1 MAYFLTPNTKFKPFS
16 YQEMLAPVLAYKE
29 AYDAQEEALAELDVL
44 AGDVASKIANE
55 NPDSEVSKTYKK
67 YQEDLDKTL
76 TSFYDTGYSLQTKK
90 DLAKLKARYTKEI
103 NPINEAYK
111 RYTEYNNNISK
122 LALTNPE
129 LIVQGNYSISDFMG
143 GNTPTPTVVNTEDLM
158 NQAMTT
164 AKTQAGRT
172 YRESNWTSTAGGR
185 FLERTKEFGL
195 TDVEFNNALSQ
206 VKASSDGLTYKD
218 AEGNTQQLSDN
229 AKLLYASIAD
239 VTGGTDFKNLTSANK
254 IKALES
260 IIKGVRAGFQYDR
273 KVETNNDPMFA
284 YNLDIAKQAAKDA
297 AKRNDKLGRI
307 GSSYFATPE
316 SRISDIKSSMLNI
329 EGKLNNQYTQYFS
342 PEGGLISKTDS
353 NTGSY
358 QSGYST
364 QYGYVTPYNVNT
376 TGQFLF
382 GFNDYDDLKQAIID
396 IGLDPETVTKEQF
409 ENAVFNSADVI
420 KRQRA
425 TITSDTKGFSIIQ
438 SQIEKGLR
446 NNPEIKEVIGFREP
460 DANESQ
466 FNTNKRYKT
475 KSGVKYKDLLND
487 KGVLDIVSIDMD
499 YSTGEMTF
507 TVRDKK
513 GKMRDFI
520 MPVGASFEADD
531 AKTIQEQTNIIHD
544 AYRGYHTMYNNK
556 TREYVKVPIEQYLNK
571 YHPNIKSVQEYIEYI
586 QDEAD
591 LIFGN
596 ILNYVGAED
605 IND

>member
-1 MAYFLTPNTKFKPFS
+1 MAFYLTPNTKFKPFS

-129 LIVQGNYSISDFMG
+129 LIVQGDYSISDFMG
-143 GNTPTPTVVNTEDLM
+143 GNNPTPIVVNTEDLM

-172 YRESNWTSTAGGR
+172 YRESGWTSTAGGR
-185 FLERTKEFGL
+185 FLERIRESGL

-206 VKASSDGLTYKD
+206 VKASADGLTYKD

-239 VTGGTDFKNLTSANK
+239 VTGGTDFRSLTNANK
-254 IKALES
+254 AKALES

-284 YNLDIAKQAAKDA
+284 YNLDVAKQVAKDA
-297 AKRNDKLGRI
+297 AKRKSELGRI

-364 QYGYVTPYNVNT
+364 QYGYVTPYNVT
-376 TGQFLF
+376 TVGQYLF
-382 GFNDYDDLKQAIID
+382 GSNAYDDLKQAIID
-396 IGLDPETVTKEQF
+396 VGLDPETATKEQF

-425 TITSDTKGFSIIQ
+425 TITSDTKGFSTIQ
-438 SQIEKGLR
+438 RLIEKGLR
-446 NNPEIKEVIGFREP
+446 NNPEIEEVIGFREP
-460 DANESQ
+460 DANEFQ

-475 KSGVKYKDLLND
+475 KSGAKYKDLLND
-487 KGVLDIVSIDMD
+487 KVLDIVSIDMD
-499 YSTGEMTF
+499 YSTGERTF

-513 GKMRDFI
+513 GKLRDFI
-520 MPVGASFEADD
+520 MPAGASFEADD

-556 TREYVKVPIEQYLNK
+556 TGEYVKVPIEQYLNK
-571 YHPNIKSVQEYIEYI
+571 YHPDIKSVQEYIEYI
-586 QDEAD
+586 QDKAD

-596 ILNYVGAED
+596 MLNYVGAED